1 MKTFV
6 VTFLTLILISTS
18 CVYGQDYKV
27 YNSQKEKVNS
37 YIENK
42 GIIYFRFPAVSKSII
57 NELSL
62 KISLDNVKNYRIG
75 YEVSAFANKNEFPEF
90 LKYNIPFE
98 ILPLPNEYINYLTSD
113 NISEIRGWDTYPTY
127 DAYVA
132 MMYQFQS
139 NYPNLCRIV
148 DAGNTVQGRKVL
160 FAVISD
166 SVNFKK
172 PKPQFAYVS
181 SLHGDEI
188 TGYVLMLRLIDTLL
202 SGYGVTPNITNIV
215 KNVEIWINPLAN
227 PDGTYK
233 GGNNTV
239 NGAWRYNANSYD
251 LNRNFPDPA
260 AGPTPGGTRQ
270 IETTNAINLAK
281 ANNFVLSMNFH
292 GGAEVFNYP
301 WDTWSRL
308 HPDDDWYIFQ
318 GVRYVDTVHANSPST
333 YMDDLL
339 GYPNIPGIV
348 NGFDWYRITGG
359 RQDYMTY
366 FHGAREVTLEISSTK
381 LPSPS
386 MLPTYWNY
394 NAKSFINY
402 ITQSL
407 YGVRGIIRDSLT
419 GQPVKTKVRVTGKEI
434 ADSTWISSDSI
445 TGNYN
450 RLIKNGTYTFT
461 FSAPNYI
468 TKTVTGVYVKNDS
481 TTFLNVLLRPVA
493 TSVIIN
499 KPIVNEYSLMQ
510 NYPNPFNSITKIQ
523 LQVASYKFVKL
534 VVFDITGK
542 EVAVLINK
550 ELQAGTYEVRFD
562 AKHLSSGI
570 YFYKLTSGEFSEM
583 RKMIYLK

>member
-139 NYPNLCRIV
+139 NYPNLCKIV

-270 IETTNAINLAK
+270 IETINAINLAK

-434 ADSTWISSDSI
+434 ADSTWISSDSV

-550 ELQAGTYEVRFD
+550 NLQAGTYEVRFD

-570 YFYKLTSGEFSEM
+570 YFYKLTAGEFSEM

>member
-270 IETTNAINLAK
+270 IETINAINLAK

-450 RLIKNGTYTFT
+450 RLIKNGTYTFN
-461 FSAPNYI
+461 FSAPNYV

-481 TTFLNVLLRPVA
+481 TTILNVLLRPVA

-499 KPIVNEYSLMQ
+499 NPNVDDYSLMQ

-570 YFYKLTSGEFSEM
+570 YFYKLTAGEFSEM